1 MTRSASGTYSL
12 PSACMKSYWVSTSQ
26 KMTRAMARNLSEDT
40 GACQPEG
47 GRAKA
52 LPGLKF
58 EHYCDLVTA
67 VVARAPHAVGP
78 HLEREVLALG
88 GREPELDK
96 KLGFAGQREDLCQA
110 VRPRL
115 GNQRREQGTSDA
127 RPLPI
132 LPHRERGELRQVAG
146 VHLERP
152 APDDLARRRFRD
164 YVLLDMAAEIVVRT
178 WQQVAAFDVR
188 SHQDFQLRHVGESG
202 QPPEPRAQ
210 PLGLAANVGEERRVG
225 DRAHHLERH
234 TGDERPAAERGRV
247 VARLERPGY
256 GVRHEDRPHWQSSGE
271 RFSQRQ
277 DVGNDAGLLVGE
289 QGPRPAQAALYLVE
303 YDGHAAGVAQLAH
316 EAQPLGVHGPHP
328 ALPLHRLDDDRR
340 PAGRRYG
347 VNTGC
352 PPLPLVD
359 DNARGERLEPPAG

>member
-52 LPGLKF
+52 LPGLKS

-88 GREPELDK
+88 GREPELHK

-178 WQQVAAFDVR
+178 GQQGAALAVR
-188 SHQDFQLRHVGESG
+188 SHQDFQLRHVGERG
-202 QPPEPRAQ
+202 PPPRRRRPRAARG
-210 PLGLAANVGEERRVG
+210 PS
-225 DRAHHLERH
+225 
-234 TGDERPAAERGRV
+234 RPARAPSHSALRRTSARNAGSAIVRPASSAPPATSGPPPNV
-247 VARLERPGY
+247 VAWSPGLSAPATAF
-256 GVRHEDRPHWQSSGE
+256 VTRTAPI
-271 RFSQRQ
+271 
-277 DVGNDAGLLVGE
+277 GN
-289 QGPRPAQAALYLVE
+289 
-303 YDGHAAGVAQLAH
+303 
-316 EAQPLGVHGPHP
+316 
-328 ALPLHRLDDDRR
+328 
-340 PAGRRYG
+340 
-347 VNTGC
+347 
-352 PPLPLVD
+352 
-359 DNARGERLEPPAG
+359 PPASGFASVRMSGTTPACS